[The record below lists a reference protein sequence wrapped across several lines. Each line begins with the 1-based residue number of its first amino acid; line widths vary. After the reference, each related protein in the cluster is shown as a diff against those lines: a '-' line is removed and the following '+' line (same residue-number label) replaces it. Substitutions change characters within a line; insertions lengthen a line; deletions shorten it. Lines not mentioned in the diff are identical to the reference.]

1 LVAYH
6 GRTESAESIDTT
18 VHAEYT
24 RRIGPLVDGLE
35 AALGRTDLIMSIR
48 NGDYFTVRGMAQI
61 ADSLD
66 IAAGKL
72 PP

>member
-1 LVAYH
+1 M
-6 GRTESAESIDTT
+6 
-18 VHAEYT
+18 HAEYT